1 MFILLNFLIET
12 ILYFFKGGTYYVMSR
27 VLGPEFGG
35 SIGIIFAIA
44 NAINASLNVV
54 GFCQSI
60 QDLMRSLGGA
70 VIVDGAD
77 NDIRIIGTIT
87 MIAVCALCG
96 LGAKY
101 EAKVTFYLSC
111 TC

>member
-1 MFILLNFLIET
+1 
-12 ILYFFKGGTYYVMSR
+12 MSR

-35 SIGIIFAIA
+35 SIGVIFAIA

-60 QDLMRSLGGA
+60 QDVMKNYGGV

-77 NDIRIIGTIT
+77 NDIRIIGSIT

-101 EAKVTFYLSC
+101 EAKVNEFFLIFVDFHFFV
-111 TC
+111 

>member
-1 MFILLNFLIET
+1 
-12 ILYFFKGGTYYVMSR
+12 MSR

-35 SIGIIFAIA
+35 SIGVIFAIA

-60 QDLMRSLGGA
+60 QDLMKSYGGA

-77 NDIRIIGTIT
+77 NDIRKFYICFFIYYIILKSVCVIGIIGTIT
-87 MIAVCALCG
+87 MVAVCALCG

-101 EAKVTFYLSC
+101 EAKVIY
-111 TC
+111 

>member
-1 MFILLNFLIET
+1 MFVCGGT
-12 ILYFFKGGTYYVMSR
+12 TGGTYYVMSR
-27 VLGPEFGG
+27 ILGPEFGG

-60 QDLMRSLGGA
+60 QDLMKNYGGA
-70 VIVDGAD
+70 IIVDGAD

-101 EAKVTFYLSC
+101 EAKVNFLFFPFFSKF
-111 TC
+111 

>member
-1 MFILLNFLIET
+1 M
-12 ILYFFKGGTYYVMSR
+12 MSR

-35 SIGIIFAIA
+35 SIGVIFAIA

-60 QDLMRSLGGA
+60 QDVMRNYGG
-70 VIVDGAD
+70 VKIVDGAD
-77 NDIRIIGTIT
+77 NDIRIIGSVT

-101 EAKVTFYLSC
+101 EAKVIRY
-111 TC
+111 

>member
-1 MFILLNFLIET
+1 
-12 ILYFFKGGTYYVMSR
+12 MSR

-35 SIGIIFAIA
+35 SIGVIFAIA

-60 QDLMRSLGGA
+60 QDLMRSYGEA

-77 NDIRIIGTIT
+77 NDIR
-87 MIAVCALCG
+87 
-96 LGAKY
+96 K
-101 EAKVTFYLSC
+101 FYVYCELI
-111 TC
+111 